1 MRDANETDR
10 IARRTLLTWA
20 LASPLLA
27 LPGSLRA
34 APRAART
41 LDAPRDAVDVFDF
54 ERAAEAALHPG
65 HRTYL
70 SMGVQGERTLRAN
83 REAFDHF
90 ALRPRR
96 LVDVRD
102 VDTRTSLLGTD
113 LPDPIVLAPI
123 GSQAAYHADA
133 ERAVA
138 RAAGTRG
145 QHMILSQGTS
155 TPLEDVATTR
165 GAPIWS
171 QLYAQRTWPLTRSWI
186 RDAESSGCSALVL
199 TVDIVGLPTGR
210 DRLEKLDRTHN
221 PDCAACHGGLGARA
235 FEAAEAGLTRIGID
249 ARGLAARSMMLDWE
263 VIDRIR
269 DATALPLVVKGLL
282 VPEDAEQAI
291 AHGIDAIVVSNH
303 GGRAEDHGLASIEAL
318 AEIAPA
324 VAGRIPI
331 LVDSGF
337 RRGTDVVAALA
348 LGATAVCVGRPYVW
362 GLAAFGQAGVEGVL
376 ELMRRELIDTMRQL
390 GRPTI
395 ESIDTDAI
403 RRVRGS

>member
-1 MRDANETDR
+1 M
-10 IARRTLLTWA
+10 
-20 LASPLLA
+20 
-27 LPGSLRA
+27 
-34 APRAART
+34 RT

-65 HRTYL
+65 HWTYL

-83 REAFDHF
+83 REAFHHF

-96 LVDVRD
+96 LVDVRE
-102 VDTRTSLLGTD
+102 VDTATSLLGTE

-138 RAAGTRG
+138 RAAATRG

-155 TPLEDVATTR
+155 TPLEDVANAR

-235 FEAAEAGLTRIGID
+235 FEATEAGLTRIGID
-249 ARGLAARSMMLDWE
+249 ARGFAARSMMLDWE

-269 DATALPLVVKGLL
+269 DATTLPLVVKDLL

-337 RRGTDVVAALA
+337 RRGTDVIAALA

-376 ELMRRELIDTMRQL
+376 DLMRRELIDTMRQL

-395 ESIDTDAI
+395 ESIDTDAV
-403 RRVRGS
+403 RRVRGF